1 MTADD
6 AIFNNDPVAG
16 GLSVG
21 YCQPKRQKGPDNAGR
36 NRFNSLSS
44 AIMDITRIE
53 NARNSNG
60 AMVPGP
66 AEHQR
71 VVTVRNYQAQ
81 QARSKSIRAMSMSSA
96 RLEVRR

>member
-6 AIFNNDPVAG
+6 AIFNNDPMAG
-16 GLSVG
+16 GHSVG

-60 AMVPGP
+60 ARVPGP

-71 VVTVRNYQAQ
+71 VVTVRNYHQA
-81 QARSKSIRAMSMSSA
+81 
-96 RLEVRR
+96 